1 MSFLVLQ
8 PSHLGKREQVAL
20 LLLLSF
26 VVPWIVCG
34 VSWTYSLFVVQ
45 TIYHVPIFVCMLKFE
60 PDEYWL
66 HDLLGVVRQCYDG
79 DIVLY

>member
-8 PSHLGKREQVAL
+8 SHHLGKRELVAL
-20 LLLLSF
+20 LLLCSECHVAAVICRALGCLWRF
-26 VVPWIVCG
+26 LDIF
-34 VSWTYSLFVVQ
+34 TFFVVQ

-66 HDLLGVVRQCYDG
+66 HDLLGVVM
-79 DIVLY
+79 